1 MTDGCRWPD
10 PRCPGVRT
18 PKSRSP
24 PNPGTTDNQA
34 FANTFAHS
42 FPLLFWLPAAV
53 HMPFYI
59 IARSGGGALSRQTSI
74 PLPRPII
81 MPRHGCRSS
90 STKTAGRRYA
100 VGQRVIGDDVRLA
113 ISEGRTRNP
122 EIQIP
127 HVLRARYILHLVRR
141 LGYALAHMC
150 MSHVVLACKSCTI
163 SAVSRDSLYIPS
175 GVAAVCGGMLLSH
188 PRPSPAP
195 PNPLTSQDPWTAVP
209 RRSPTDRCPAK
220 GLPKPDI
227 KFPSIFVDI
236 ACVCGVE
243 LPTA

>member
-90 STKTAGRRYA
+90 SVRIAYEDGRQTVCSGTEGNWRRCTSGHFRRQNSKSRNPDSPCPPRSLHLTSSA
-100 VGQRVIGDDVRLA
+100 TPRL
-113 ISEGRTRNP
+113 RTRT
-122 EIQIP
+122 
-127 HVLRARYILHLVRR
+127 HVH
-141 LGYALAHMC
+141 
-150 MSHVVLACKSCTI
+150 
-163 SAVSRDSLYIPS
+163 VSRGAGVQVVYYLCSLSRFPLYSIW
-175 GVAAVCGGMLLSH
+175 GCGRVRWHAAVT
-188 PRPSPAP
+188 PSTLA
-195 PNPLTSQDPWTAVP
+195 
-209 RRSPTDRCPAK
+209 RS
-220 GLPKPDI
+220 
-227 KFPSIFVDI
+227 S
-236 ACVCGVE
+236 
-243 LPTA
+243 